1 MSQRQAPI
9 DIESQLR
16 LDEGSKNSVYPD
28 SLGYWTISVGV
39 CIDARKGC
47 SLTDDECELLFQNR
61 LTLVKTKLEEEFP
74 WTSGLDLVRLGVL
87 RNMAYQ
93 MGIRGVSG
101 FHEMLAACQRGEFD
115 LASSHLLDSEWAR
128 KQSPARA
135 QRLATQMSIG
145 IWQ

>member
-1 MSQRQAPI
+1 MNQRQAPV
-9 DIESQLR
+9 DVESQLR

-47 SLTDDECELLFQNR
+47 SLTDAECELLFQNR
-61 LTLVKTKLEEEFP
+61 LTLVKTKLEKEFP
-74 WTSGLDLVRLGVL
+74 WTSGLDLARLGVL

-93 MGIRGVSG
+93 MGIHGVSE
-101 FHEMLAACQRGEFD
+101 FKEMLAALQRGD
-115 LASSHLLDSEWAR
+115 YVVASSHMLDSKWA

-135 QRLATQMSIG
+135 QRLATQMSTG